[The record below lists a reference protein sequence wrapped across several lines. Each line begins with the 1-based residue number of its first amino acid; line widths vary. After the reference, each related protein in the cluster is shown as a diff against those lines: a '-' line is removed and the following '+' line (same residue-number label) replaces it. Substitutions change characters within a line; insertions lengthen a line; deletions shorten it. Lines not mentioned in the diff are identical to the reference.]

1 MASPK
6 KSASKKR
13 SATKAAGKSGKG
25 LIFPTGRIG
34 TMLRKGRFAKRVSKS
49 AGVFLTATL
58 EYLSAELLGAT
69 ARAVQQSK
77 KKTTRVTPRA
87 VCLAVRHDADLG
99 ELLKDVTFSRGG
111 VVPNVHKALEKKKR
125 SKKGKKSQ

>member
-13 SATKAAGKSGKG
+13 SATKAAGKTGKG

-58 EYLSAELLGAT
+58 EYLAAELLGAT